1 MSEELELQLAPRCS
15 DEHCLIC
22 GDAGVAA
29 RVLSVDS
36 TVSLAVVESERQSA
50 GVGKVVEE
58 VDVTLVEPV
67 EPGDRVLV
75 HAGVAI
81 ARIDGA
87 TDD

>member
-1 MSEELELQLAPRCS
+1 MSEELEVQLAPQCS
-15 DEHCLIC
+15 DEHCLTC
-22 GDAGVAA
+22 GDVGVPA

-36 TVSLAVVESERQSA
+36 TVSLAVVESTSQSA
-50 GVGKVVEE
+50 GVENAVEE

-67 EPGDRVLV
+67 EPGDRLLV